1 MSQNEEWMMKDDESM
16 IDFKVFW
23 GFALRLTDERT
34 NERTDICDCR
44 VAFATENAEKETLVH
59 MGGRGV
65 KIIPF
70 F

>member
-1 MSQNEEWMMKDDESM
+1 MLKDDERM

-44 VAFATENAEKETLVH
+44 VAFATENKD
-59 MGGRGV
+59 V
-65 KIIPF
+65 KF
-70 F
+70 VRLNMTANTY